1 MNTTQI
7 SIQKK
12 QSYDEYM
19 EVRNSGIHN
28 NGVFAKKDIPKG
40 TRIAEYIGRKIS
52 KEESTKIQTKMQE
65 EYENNPDKCAS
76 TYIFEIDE
84 TSDLDG
90 DIENNDPK
98 YINHSCNP
106 NCEVDI
112 IDGRVW
118 IDTIKDIKKGEEL
131 SFNYGFEIDKDNPYE
146 FKKQPCM
153 CGSENCMKYIL
164 AEEEWP
170 KAKELLEKENHKVL
184 K

>member
-7 SIQKK
+7 AIQ
-12 QSYDEYM
+12 QPYDEYI
-19 EVRNSGIHN
+19 EVKTSGIHN
-28 NGVFAKKDIPKG
+28 KGVFAKKKILKG
-40 TRIAEYIGRKIS
+40 TRITEYIGRKIS
-52 KEESTKIQTKMQE
+52 KEESTQIQNRMQE
-65 EYENNPDKCAS
+65 EYENNRETCAA

-84 TSDLDG
+84 THDLDG

-112 IDGRVW
+112 IDGRIW
-118 IDTIKDIKKGEEL
+118 IDAIQDIEPGEEITY
-131 SFNYGFEIDKDNPYE
+131 NYGFDINEKDPYE
-146 FKKQPCM
+146 FKKHPCE
-153 CGSENCMKYIL
+153 CGSQNCVKYIL
-164 AEEEWP
+164 CKEDWP